1 MRGIDRFF
9 GISSRGSTVATE
21 IRGGVTSFLTM
32 AYILV
37 VNPQILSQA
46 GMPAH
51 DVAVATALASAAA
64 TLVMGLWAGYPFAL
78 APGMG
83 LNAYFT
89 FGIVQGMGVSWQI
102 ALGAVFVEGV
112 LFILLT
118 VTGLRSALISAIPWP
133 VKVATTVG
141 IGLFLAMIGLQSA
154 GVVVDH
160 PSTLVS
166 LGDLSVPS
174 VLLAVGGLLLISALI
189 VRKVPGGILIGI
201 AGVAVVAWLTGIAEP
216 PGAVFSA
223 PHLPTETLMAF
234 DLSGLWTGKLLL
246 VVAALFF
253 IDVFNTAGT
262 LVGVGHAGG
271 FLDENGDLPRADRAF
286 FADAVGTAFGA
297 IVGTSTVTSYIESA
311 TGVEDGAR
319 TGLSAVTIGVLF
331 LLAIPFA
338 PLLAAIPAV
347 ATAPAL
353 IAVGGLMMTGVRD
366 LDWSDPA
373 DTIPGFLTLVLMPLT
388 YSIATGIAF
397 GMISWV
403 ALRVLGGRR
412 RDVSAAMW
420 IVCLF
425 LVLFFVL
432 G

>member
-1 MRGIDRFF
+1 MLDRFF
-9 GISSRGSTVATE
+9 GITESGSTVTTE
-21 IRGGVTSFLTM
+21 IRGGITSFLTM

-37 VNPQILSQA
+37 VNPQVLSQA
-46 GMPAH
+46 GMPAG
-51 DVAVATALASAAA
+51 DVAVATALASAVA
-64 TLVMGLWAGYPFAL
+64 TLVMGFWAGYPFAL

-89 FGIVQGMGVSWQI
+89 FGIVKGMGVSWQV

-112 LFILLT
+112 LFIVLT
-118 VTGLRSALISAIPWP
+118 LTGARSALISAIPWP

-154 GVVVDH
+154 GVVVGH
-160 PSTLVS
+160 PATLVT
-166 LGDLSVPS
+166 LGAISAPR
-174 VLLAVGGLLLISALI
+174 VLLALFGLLLIAALI

-201 AGVAVVAWLTGIAEP
+201 ALVSLAAWAGGIAAP
-216 PGAVFSA
+216 PESFFTA
-223 PHLPTETLMAF
+223 PHLPSETLMAF
-234 DLSGLWTGKLLL
+234 SLSGLWTGKLMM
-246 VVAALFF
+246 VVAALLF

-297 IVGTSTVTSYIESA
+297 MVGTSTVTSYIESA
-311 TGVEDGAR
+311 TGIEDGAR

-338 PLLAAIPAV
+338 PLLAAVPAV

-353 IAVGGLMMTGVRD
+353 IAVGALMMTGVRD
-366 LDWSDPA
+366 LEWNDPA
-373 DTIPGFLTLVLMPLT
+373 DTIPAFLTLVLMPLT

-403 ALRVLGGRR
+403 VLRLCAGRR
-412 RDVSAAMW
+412 KEITPMMW
-420 IVCLF
+420 VLC
-425 LVLFFVL
+425 LVLLGFFVFA